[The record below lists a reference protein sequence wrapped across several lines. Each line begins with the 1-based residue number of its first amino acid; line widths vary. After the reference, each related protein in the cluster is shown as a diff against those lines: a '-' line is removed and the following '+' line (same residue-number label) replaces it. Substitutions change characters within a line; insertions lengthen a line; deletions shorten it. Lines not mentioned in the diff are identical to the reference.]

1 MILIYNINYKLLMNY
16 YILPKNNINFKIN
29 FKFTKTNQ
37 LQSFISKSV
46 LYFLNNIKTNLLNI
60 EKDQDQNKDEL
71 IDYNMN
77 LVTTIINTYEFIFSP
92 VPGSWLSVSKVK
104 PDSNIFF
111 ELLEIYHVCNIKE
124 LFIKKEMLNVHIS
137 PNYNSSIYCLNIV
150 RDKENDIN
158 MSEEFD
164 FYKVYQKFILNKS
177 SLKIDFLYFE
187 FKKEDYINISKYIF
201 NMILILYIVI
211 KYQNNDGVTIIKMD
225 NILYKGIIDIIYLFS
240 CIFDK
245 LHIIKPLVSNILSS
259 DRFLVCK
266 KFINNN
272 NIQNILNKLEDL
284 IHSYIKHKMD
294 EHFVLES
301 IIDNEIPYLLI
312 NKIEESNIVVA
323 QQQLESLDQVINIIK
338 NKNKDDKMEILKR
351 NHIQKCI
358 QWCEKYKIPHNK
370 FIDKLNIFLNTNNNL
385 SSSNYKNLI
394 KSINENENDNLD
406 CNNKIIIINELKEEE
421 EYVLESETETEIEY

>member
-1 MILIYNINYKLLMNY
+1 MNY
-16 YILPKNNINFKIN
+16 YILPKNNINVKIN
-29 FKFTKTNQ
+29 FKMTKPNQ
-37 LQSFISKSV
+37 LQSYISKSV
-46 LYFLNNIKTNLLNI
+46 LYFLNTINTHLLNI
-60 EKDQDQNKDEL
+60 EKEQNADEF
-71 IDYNMN
+71 IDYNLN
-77 LVTTIINTYEFIFSP
+77 LVTKIINTYEFIFSP

-111 ELLEIYHVCNIKE
+111 ELLEIYHVCSIKE
-124 LFIKKEMLNVHIS
+124 LFIKKEMLNVHIT
-137 PNYNSSIYCLNIV
+137 PNYSSSIYFLNII

-164 FYKVYQKFILNKS
+164 FNKVYQKFILNKS

-187 FKKEDYINISKYIF
+187 FKKEDYDNISKYVF

-211 KYQNNDGVTIIKMD
+211 KYQNHDGVTIIKMD
-225 NILYKGIIDIIYLFS
+225 NILYKGIIDIVYLLS
-240 CIFDK
+240 CLFDK
-245 LHIIKPLVSNILSS
+245 LHIIKPLVSNVLTS

-266 KFINNN
+266 KFMNTNTQNITIKLEELINNYVKKKMYE
-272 NIQNILNKLEDL
+272 NI
-284 IHSYIKHKMD
+284 
-294 EHFVLES
+294 VLES

-338 NKNKDDKMEILKR
+338 NRNKDDKMEILKR

-385 SSSNYKNLI
+385 IKN
-394 KSINENENDNLD
+394 INENEV
-406 CNNKIIIINELKEEE
+406 KSHEHEHEHEEDDL
-421 EYVLESETETEIEY
+421 YLLAIEY